1 MKHPTIQAIEARL
14 TNPERLAKFAKVAKM
29 VYDATDDH
37 AETITT
43 AEIAFYLN
51 RLELIDLNKHRLTE
65 ERGAAIFLEVLMA
78 GLTFAPSADHIYLLP
93 SWHNS
98 SMLTYQIGP
107 YGKLHLCQR
116 AGSVDYITKP
126 VIVYQGDTFHVG
138 TNAEGRQVVLHNALQ
153 HPDNKPPIVAGY
165 VFVVIGNNR
174 EPFWMDG
181 ADVARLRNKA
191 KRNPLYA
198 AANGDIDPGFFGG
211 KLIGHALKPFR
222 KKGIVSQIAEEE
234 DETPEPMPIPT
245 GEYQPT
251 MIVSPPEQVQQVP
264 PPVQTPPPQEQ
275 PYAFAPPP
283 QLAF

>member
-1 MKHPTIQAIEARL
+1 MKHPTIQALEARL
-14 TNPERLAKFAKVAKM
+14 TNPERLAKFVKVAKM
-29 VYDATDDH
+29 VHNVPDDH
-37 AETITT
+37 AETLCT

-51 RLELIDLNKHRLTE
+51 RLELIDLNKHKLSE

-78 GLTFAPSADHIYLLP
+78 GLTFAPSAEHIYILP

-116 AGSVDYITKP
+116 AGSVDYVTKP
-126 VIVYQGDTFHVG
+126 VIVYQGDTFQIG
-138 TNAEGRQVVLHNALQ
+138 TNAEGRQVVLHSAVQ
-153 HPDNKPPIVAGY
+153 HPENKPPIIAGY

-174 EPFWMDG
+174 EAFWMDG
-181 ADVARLRNKA
+181 ADVARLKNKA
-191 KRNPLYA
+191 KRNSLYT

-222 KKGIVSQIAEEE
+222 KKDIISHNIEDEEE
-234 DETPEPMPIPT
+234 VPEPTPLPT

-251 MIVSPPEQVQQVP
+251 MIVSPPDPVPP
-264 PPVQTPPPQEQ
+264 PPVQQETPPPQEQ

-283 QLAF
+283 ALAF